1 MIEDNFVEIF
11 TVDDYQFPK
20 YIGSADIQSYRD
32 DDLKSIEDGG
42 LDSQFSRDFRNRI
55 DNIVNYSAD
64 DTRPFLYVREFP
76 VKIENK
82 ERWRKILKDFGLTDA
97 RYARQTYFKLDYFF
111 KHTGLVVEI
120 DSNFHNSKKAF
131 DAARDEY
138 LKITYGL
145 RTIRIF
151 ESPTDLDIEN
161 FIKCS
166 LEIFKNKKSKNSIF
180 IMRERRVK
188 EYIFDFINKS
198 IEMTYPN
205 FHVQNEISIYKR
217 DFYRNYYNIYPVPEL
232 FGSFIQ
238 TFEENFK
245 KFYDKSINW
254 IK

>member
-1 MIEDNFVEIF
+1 MIKDNFVEIF

-20 YIGSADIQSYRD
+20 YIGSADVQFYRD
-32 DDLKSIEDGG
+32 EDLKSIEDGG
-42 LDSQFSRDFRNRI
+42 LDSQFSRDFRNQV
-55 DNIVNYSAD
+55 DNIILSS
-64 DTRPFLYVREFP
+64 REKEPFLYVQEFP

-82 ERWRKILKDFGLTDA
+82 ERWEKILKDFGLTDA
-97 RYARQTYFKLDYFF
+97 RYARQKYFKLDYFF

-120 DSNFHNSKKAF
+120 DSNYHNKIY

-145 RTIRIF
+145 ETIRIF
-151 ESPTDLDIEN
+151 ESPKDSDMKN

-180 IMRERRVK
+180 IMRERRVE
-188 EYIFDFINKS
+188 EYIFDFLNKS

-205 FHVQNEISIYKR
+205 FHVQKEISIYKR

-232 FGSFIQ
+232 FNSFLQ

-245 KFYDKSINW
+245 KFYDKSVNW

>member
-1 MIEDNFVEIF
+1 MIEDNFVETF

-20 YIGSADIQSYRD
+20 YIGSADVQHYRD
-32 DDLKSIEDGG
+32 EDLKSIEDGG
-42 LDSQFSRDFRNRI
+42 LDSQFSRNFRNQLSDI
-55 DNIVNYSAD
+55 IGHAD
-64 DTRPFLYVREFP
+64 DTRPFLYVQEFP

-82 ERWRKILKDFGLTDA
+82 ERWEKILKDFGLTDA
-97 RYARQTYFKLDYFF
+97 RYLNQTFFKLDYFF

-120 DSNFHNSKKAF
+120 DSNFHNKIY

-145 RTIRIF
+145 KTIRIF
-151 ESPTDLDIEN
+151 ESPRDSDMKN

-188 EYIFDFINKS
+188 EYIFDFLNKS

-232 FGSFIQ
+232 FNSFIQ

-245 KFYDKSINW
+245 KMYNKSVNW

>member
-1 MIEDNFVEIF
+1 MIKDNFVEIF

-20 YIGSADIQSYRD
+20 YIGSADVQSYRD
-32 DDLKSIEDGG
+32 EDLKSIEDGG
-42 LDSQFSRDFRNRI
+42 LDSQFSRDFRNKLSDKI
-55 DNIVNYSAD
+55 LNNPIII
-64 DTRPFLYVREFP
+64 DTRPFLYIMEFP

-97 RYARQTYFKLDYFF
+97 KYARQTYFKLDYFF
-111 KHTGLVVEI
+111 KHLGLVVEI
-120 DSNFHNSKKAF
+120 DSNFHNKKY

-145 RTIRIF
+145 KTIRIF
-151 ESPTDLDIEN
+151 ESPKDSDIEN

-166 LEIFKNKKSKNSIF
+166 LEIIKNKKSKNSIF
-180 IMRERRVK
+180 IMRERRVE

-232 FGSFIQ
+232 FNSFIQ

>member
-1 MIEDNFVEIF
+1 MIEDNFVETF
-11 TVDDYQFPK
+11 TVEDYQFPR
-20 YIGSADIQSYRD
+20 YIGPADVQFYRNKA
-32 DDLKSIEDGG
+32 LKSTKNGG
-42 LDSQFSRDFRNRI
+42 SDSQFSENFRNRI
-55 DNIVNYSAD
+55 DNIINYSE
-64 DTRPFLYVREFP
+64 DTRPFLYVQEFP

-82 ERWRKILKDFGLTDA
+82 ERWEKILKDFGLTDA
-97 RYARQTYFKLDYFF
+97 RYLNQTFFKLDYFF

-120 DSNFHNSKKAF
+120 DSNYHNKIY

-145 RTIRIF
+145 KTIRIF
-151 ESPTDLDIEN
+151 EFPKDSDIEN

-166 LEIFKNKKSKNSIF
+166 LEIIKNKKSKNSIF
-180 IMRERRVK
+180 LMRERRVE

-232 FGSFIQ
+232 FGSFLQ

-245 KFYDKSINW
+245 KMYNKSINW